1 MYFTS
6 INLFPMKRIT
16 TLLLFSSFL
25 TFGFSQIHCTPENK
39 QRLQRQI
46 IHQNAQD
53 YNDNSVGEIM
63 IGVGKSILGT
73 PYVGKTLEI
82 NAEEP
87 LVVDLTGLDCTT
99 FLENAVVF
107 TRLIQSGNLTEE
119 AFYTELETLRYRNG
133 ERDGYLSRLHYFT
146 DWILENERKGIITQ
160 VSEELGGSPW
170 QREINFM
177 TGHADLYPFLEGEE
191 MIGELAEVEE
201 QISATQ
207 MYYLPKAELAS
218 LESGIRNGDLVA
230 ITTTVN
236 GLDIAH
242 VGFAIWHEGRVHL
255 FHASSS
261 QKKVVISDKPLADYL
276 AGNRS
281 QSGVMICRL
290 Q

>member
-6 INLFPMKRIT
+6 INLFPMKRIII
-16 TLLLFSSFL
+16 LFL
-25 TFGFSQIHCTPENK
+25 FGSILAPGFTQIHCTPENK

-46 IHQNAQD
+46 VHQNAQD
-53 YNDNSVGEIM
+53 YSDNSVGEIM
-63 IGVGKSILGT
+63 IGVGKSFLGT

-107 TRLIQSGNLTEE
+107 TRLIQAGNLTEE
-119 AFYTELETLRYRNG
+119 AFYTELENLRYRDG

-177 TGHADLYPFLEGEE
+177 TGHADLYPFLEGAE
-191 MIGELAEVEE
+191 MIAELAEVEE
-201 QISATQ
+201 AISATQ

-261 QKKVVISDKPLADYL
+261 LKKVVISEKPLADYL